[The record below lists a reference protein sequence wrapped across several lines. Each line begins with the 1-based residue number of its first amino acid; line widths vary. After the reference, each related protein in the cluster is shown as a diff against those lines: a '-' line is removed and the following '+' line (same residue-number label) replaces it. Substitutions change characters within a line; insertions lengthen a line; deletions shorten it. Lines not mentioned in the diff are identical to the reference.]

1 MHLVP
6 ILFTIGGTTLLKVL
20 KLFHL
25 NTPGICT
32 EGPGPNFTYD
42 VLVPHYNNV
51 LHMHRELH
59 MQFGHGASE
68 EPMACFLATAMQSS
82 SII

>member
-25 NTPGICT
+25 NTPGICP

-42 VLVPHYNNV
+42 VLVTHDNNF
-51 LHMHRELH
+51 LHMHRELY
-59 MQFGHGASE
+59 MQVGLGASA
-68 EPMACFLATAMQSS
+68 EPMACSLATAMQSS